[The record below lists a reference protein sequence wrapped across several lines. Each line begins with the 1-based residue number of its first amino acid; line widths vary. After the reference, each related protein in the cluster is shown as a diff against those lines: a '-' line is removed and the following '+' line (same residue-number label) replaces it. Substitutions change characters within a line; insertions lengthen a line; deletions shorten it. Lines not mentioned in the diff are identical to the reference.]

1 MLFWLDFVGLLG
13 VDGSPLCSFDTLR
26 FYRIPHPSHLSFS
39 HVPTC
44 LGKAFVL
51 LILKPS
57 VRLCDE
63 PHRSLFCPLNPSRTG
78 SGFQALL
85 CHRNV
90 GLHPRQH
97 FKA

>member
-57 VRLCDE
+57 VM
-63 PHRSLFCPLNPSRTG
+63 NPI
-78 SGFQALL
+78 A
-85 CHRNV
+85 
-90 GLHPRQH
+90 H
-97 FKA
+97 FSVL

>member
-13 VDGSPLCSFDTLR
+13 VDGSPLCSLDTLR
-26 FYRIPHPSHLSFS
+26 FYRTPHPSHLSFS
-39 HVPTC
+39 HVPMC

-78 SGFQALL
+78 SGFHALL

-90 GLHPRQH
+90 GLHPTQH
-97 FKA
+97 CKA